1 MAHGKLKC
9 VGSSSF
15 LKKYYGAGYILCVTM
30 DENSVTAE
38 KRAAVLALI
47 QASVPS
53 AKFRS
58 SSDED
63 AQNIKELFI
72 ILPTD
77 DVKTSEFPKIF
88 KDLQNNK
95 SSLGIDTING
105 LSLTTM
111 DEVFIK

>member
-1 MAHGKLKC
+1 M
-9 VGSSSF
+9 
-15 LKKYYGAGYILCVTM
+15 
-30 DENSVTAE
+30 
-38 KRAAVLALI
+38 ALI
-47 QASVPS
+47 QAQASVPS

-63 AQNIKELFI
+63 AQNIKEFFI

-88 KDLQNNK
+88 KNLQNNK